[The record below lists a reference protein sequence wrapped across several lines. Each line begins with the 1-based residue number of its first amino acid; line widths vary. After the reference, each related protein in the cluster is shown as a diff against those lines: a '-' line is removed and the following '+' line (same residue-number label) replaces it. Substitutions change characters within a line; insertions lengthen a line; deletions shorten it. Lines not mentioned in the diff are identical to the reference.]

1 MRTRTGAI
9 IPGLLLIALGAWLL
23 AGSLG
28 VRLPSAAMLWPV
40 LLIVFGLAF
49 LTQFF
54 AGGRRSEGLVFTGV
68 AAALLGVFFLA
79 ITLGQLPW
87 AAAGRLWPVYVLIGG
102 LAFLAQWLAR
112 PAERGLL
119 VPAVL
124 ALAVGGATLALA
136 LGLVRA
142 DVASQIIRLWPL
154 ALIVLGLGLLGSYV
168 LSGRRKE

>member
-1 MRTRTGAI
+1 
-9 IPGLLLIALGAWLL
+9 
-23 AGSLG
+23 
-28 VRLPSAAMLWPV
+28 
-40 LLIVFGLAF
+40 
-49 LTQFF
+49 
-54 AGGRRSEGLVFTGV
+54 
-68 AAALLGVFFLA
+68 
-79 ITLGQLPW
+79 
-87 AAAGRLWPVYVLIGG
+87 VYVLIGG